1 MRPPSKTIDV
11 TGAPIDVIPGESI
24 AHITLGMKRADV
36 ETLGIHL
43 TPETTPRVDRKGW
56 LAGPLLVLVDP
67 ADRVVLVSV
76 ELRASRGLRVA
87 GRAVPNTATLAQ
99 IASLVPGCT
108 RGSGSG
114 GDFVAATALRT
125 SASRSTRRSCAEG
138 ARSAHRGEVALT
150 GEARDAPTAPTVPVR
165 RSS

>member
-114 GDFVAATALRT
+114 GDFVDCRGASGKLTHFWGSHGTADISVTLDEALLR
-125 SASRSTRRSCAEG
+125 
-138 ARSAHRGEVALT
+138 
-150 GEARDAPTAPTVPVR
+150 
-165 RSS
+165 